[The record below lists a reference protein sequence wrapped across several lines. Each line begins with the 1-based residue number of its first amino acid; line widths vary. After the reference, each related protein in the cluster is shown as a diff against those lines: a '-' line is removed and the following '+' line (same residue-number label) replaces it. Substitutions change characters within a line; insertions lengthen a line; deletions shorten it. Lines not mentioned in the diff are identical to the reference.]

1 MYAFIIISN
10 TQHIYKYKLVQVNDG
25 ANSSVQPV
33 NGLSPLFVQFYPL
46 VSVLDKLVNKTHV
59 TLWYFNLG
67 PATTVGH
74 QINFPA
80 IEACNVFIIIYV

>member
-33 NGLSPLFVQFYPL
+33 NGLSPLFVQFYPF
-46 VSVLDKLVNKTHV
+46 VSVLNKLVNETHV
-59 TLWYFNLG
+59 TLWTVQSI
-67 PATTVGH
+67 ATT
-74 QINFPA
+74 
-80 IEACNVFIIIYV
+80 